1 MLRTR
6 ATTSFLITQT
16 FMLTRATLFLAVT
29 LLVAFSGQAAPR
41 SNLHCASNYILVRF
55 KPEVRTL
62 LPDATPTHQLSKL
75 LTQLGLPR
83 GAELRETALARR
95 FRQKNALNSRR
106 RHEQIDPRHF
116 LYLRLTPGLSVSE
129 CIRRLETH
137 PLIEYAEPDWI
148 GTGTTTIPAD
158 PSFIVQW
165 HHQNFLKP
173 SASIQTPLAWDITQG
188 STNVLVAVLDTGLA
202 NLPEFTGRTV
212 PGYNFAYGDSDTT
225 DDNGH
230 GTAVT
235 SVLCASANNGLV
247 GAGVDW
253 QCRVMPVKVLDDW
266 NTGYYSWWAQ
276 GIDFAVSNGCKIIN
290 LSAGGPSFSR
300 TLERAI
306 TNAIAH
312 DVIFVTAA
320 GNDGTTDIGFP
331 GYLDACIT
339 VGATDRNDHRADF
352 SDYGPELDL
361 FAPGVDIATLG
372 ITGGLELV
380 SGTSFSTPMV
390 AGVCALLAAVR
401 PTLTQAEAHLLLSA
415 GADDQVGGVTD
426 TPGFD
431 IEHGWGRLNA
441 FNSLLLATTHVDKI
455 LRTNGRIEMSW
466 SSPANASNR
475 QPYQVEYKASLNAAW
490 IPLTNP
496 GLFRYD
502 TGRTRWIGDGS
513 ETGAAGSARFFRV
526 KLRQP

>member
-1 MLRTR
+1 
-6 ATTSFLITQT
+6 
-16 FMLTRATLFLAVT
+16 MLTRAASI
-29 LLVAFSGQAAPR
+29 LVLILSVALSGQTAPR
-41 SNLHCASNYILVRF
+41 PNLNCASNHILVRF
-55 KPEVRTL
+55 KPAVRAL
-62 LPDATPTHQLSKL
+62 LPDATPTNQLSTM

-95 FRQKNALNSRR
+95 FRQKNTPNSRR
-106 RHEQIDPRHF
+106 RHEQVDPRHF
-116 LYLRLTPGLSVSE
+116 LYLRLTAGLTVAE
-129 CIRRLETH
+129 CIRRLENH
-137 PLIEYAEPDWI
+137 PLIEYVEPDWI
-148 GTGTTTIPAD
+148 GHGTATIPTD
-158 PSFIVQW
+158 PNFIDQW
-165 HHQNFLKP
+165 HHRNSIKP

-230 GTAVT
+230 GTQVT
-235 SVLCASANNGLV
+235 SVLCASANNGFL

-253 QCRVMPVKVLDDW
+253 HCRVMPVKVLDDW
-266 NTGYYSWWAQ
+266 NAGYYSWWAQ

-290 LSAGGPSFSR
+290 LSAGGTSFGQ

-306 TNAIAH
+306 TNAIAQN
-312 DVIFVTAA
+312 VIFVTSAA
-320 GNDGTTDIGFP
+320 NNGTTYIGFP
-331 GYLDACIT
+331 GYLESCIT
-339 VGATDRNDHRADF
+339 VGATVQNDYRAEF

-361 FAPGVDIATLG
+361 VAPGVDIATLG
-372 ITGGLELV
+372 ITGELELV

-401 PTLTQAEAHLLLSA
+401 PNLTQAEAHLLLSA

-431 IEHGWGRLNA
+431 IDNGWGRLNA
-441 FNSLLLATTHVDKI
+441 FNSLLLATTHVDEI
-455 LRTNGRIEMSW
+455 LRTNGQVALSW
-466 SSPANASNR
+466 TSPANASNR
-475 QPYQVEYKASLNAAW
+475 HPYQIEYKTSLNSVW
-490 IPLTNP
+490 IPLNNTN
-496 GLFRYD
+496 GFRYD
-502 TGRTRWIGDGS
+502 TGRAHWIDDGTQ
-513 ETGAAGSARFFRV
+513 TGSGAHFYRV